1 MYSICGRVDHARK
14 LFQSLD
20 NLDHV
25 LCSLIACYARIG
37 ANKETLTTLVKMHQC
52 GLSLNTYTLGS
63 ALKACGKI
71 LDNSGLFGKILHG
84 YTVKLGLDL
93 DVVVGTA
100 LLEMYAMTCGLGE
113 AIQIFKIM
121 PYRNVN
127 SACVSLSYIVGPKPG

>member
-1 MYSICGRVDHARK
+1 MYSKCGRVDHARK
-14 LFQSLD
+14 LFQSSD

-25 LCSLIACYARIG
+25 SWNSLIACYARIG
-37 ANKETLTTLVKMHQC
+37 ANKETLTTLVKIHQC

-93 DVVVGTA
+93 DVVVGTS
-100 LLEMYAMTCGLGE
+100 LLDMYAM
-113 AIQIFKIM
+113 
-121 PYRNVN
+121 
-127 SACVSLSYIVGPKPG
+127 IVA